1 MGCGV
6 VTTLRMCYGGRM
18 NHPIW
23 GVDTSKW
30 SRRRHLLA
38 WAIYVPF
45 AAAVLFA
52 AKLLADLLAWL
63 P

>member
-1 MGCGV
+1 
-6 VTTLRMCYGGRM
+6 M

-30 SRRRHLLA
+30 GRRRHLLA

-45 AAAVLFA
+45 VAAVLFA